1 MKKQAFTYIITIL
14 IIAII
19 VIAISFLVKNQKNNL
34 MIIKN
39 LDDKIQASASSE
51 SMINIAIADENFKDN
66 LKDLYFDKEA
76 NINPKFLDEVPGQ
89 DKKYILQVDNSIEK
103 NGFKLKAY
111 LKYKNNESAHEAY
124 GTIANQIYTKGI
136 PMLNKNVIDEEDYK
150 ETLDSFN
157 NFDTSGSNNVS
168 FLKLDGKDYHLG
180 RDGNSFIIYE
190 IEEKIDGEYIE
201 EIKNIVKKGD
211 IYKSLYIKQ
220 RNGSLTVDDDMKLI
234 GIVDID
240 NIILNQDLKVQG
252 IYLHRNEILS
262 ENSSVKV
269 DGIAINMNESSE
281 NNIDAT
287 YNFKNIYVYAKLIDN
302 FIKSK
307 IYSIQAS

>member
-34 MIIKN
+34 MTIKN

-51 SMINIAIADENFKDN
+51 SMINIAIADEKFKDN
-66 LKDLYFDKEA
+66 LKDLYFKKA
-76 NINPKFLDEVPGQ
+76 ASVNPKFLDEIPGE
-89 DKKYILQVDNSIEK
+89 DKKYILQADNSIEDK
-103 NGFKLKAY
+103 GFKLKAY
-111 LKYKNNESAHEAY
+111 LKYKNIEYAHEAY

-136 PMLNKNVIDEEDYK
+136 AILNKNVIDEEDYQ

-157 NFDTSGSNNVS
+157 NLDVNKSTYVNS
-168 FLKLDGKDYHLG
+168 LELDGKDYHLA
-180 RDGNSFIIYE
+180 RDGNYFIIYE
-190 IEEKIDGEYIE
+190 IEEIIGGESVE
-201 EIKNIVKKGD
+201 EIKNIVRKES
-211 IYKSLYIKQ
+211 INKSLYIKQ
-220 RNGSLTVDDDMKLI
+220 KNGSLTVDENMKLR
-234 GIVDID
+234 GIIDID
-240 NIILNQDLKVQG
+240 NIILNQDLKIHG

-269 DGIAINMNESSE
+269 DGIAINMNGNSE
-281 NNIDAT
+281 NNIDAN
-287 YNFKNIYVYAKLIDN
+287 YNFNNIYNYAKLIDN
-302 FIKSK
+302 FIKAK

>member
-39 LDDKIQASASSE
+39 LDDRIQASASSE

-76 NINPKFLDEVPGQ
+76 SINPKFLDEVPGQ

-111 LKYKNNESAHEAY
+111 LKYKNIEYAHEAY

-136 PMLNKNVIDEEDYK
+136 I
-150 ETLDSFN
+150 
-157 NFDTSGSNNVS
+157 
-168 FLKLDGKDYHLG
+168 
-180 RDGNSFIIYE
+180 
-190 IEEKIDGEYIE
+190 
-201 EIKNIVKKGD
+201 
-211 IYKSLYIKQ
+211 
-220 RNGSLTVDDDMKLI
+220 
-234 GIVDID
+234 
-240 NIILNQDLKVQG
+240 
-252 IYLHRNEILS
+252 
-262 ENSSVKV
+262 
-269 DGIAINMNESSE
+269 
-281 NNIDAT
+281 
-287 YNFKNIYVYAKLIDN
+287 
-302 FIKSK
+302 
-307 IYSIQAS
+307 

>member
-34 MIIKN
+34 MTIKN

-51 SMINIAIADENFKDN
+51 SMINIAIADEKFKDN
-66 LKDLYFDKEA
+66 LKDLYFKKA
-76 NINPKFLDEVPGQ
+76 ASVNPKFLDEIPGEN
-89 DKKYILQVDNSIEK
+89 KKYILQSDNSIENK
-103 NGFKLKAY
+103 GFKLKAY
-111 LKYKNNESAHEAY
+111 LKYKNIEYAHEAY

-136 PMLNKNVIDEEDYK
+136 AILNKNVIDEEDYQ

-157 NFDTSGSNNVS
+157 NLDVS
-168 FLKLDGKDYHLG
+168 KSTYINFLELDGKDYHLA

-190 IEEKIDGEYIE
+190 IEEIVEGESVE
-201 EIKNIVKKGD
+201 EIKNIVSKES
-211 IYKSLYIKQ
+211 INKSLYIKQ
-220 RNGSLTVDDDMKLI
+220 KNGSLTVDENMKLR
-234 GIVDID
+234 GIIDIE
-240 NIILNQDLKVQG
+240 NIILNQDLKIHG

-269 DGIAINMNESSE
+269 DGIAINMEGNSE
-281 NNIDAT
+281 NNIDSN
-287 YNFKNIYVYAKLIDN
+287 YNFNNIYNYAKLIDN
-302 FIKSK
+302 FIKAK

>member
-51 SMINIAIADENFKDN
+51 SMINIAIADEKFKDN
-66 LKDLYFDKEA
+66 LKDLYFNKA
-76 NINPKFLDEVPGQ
+76 ASVNPKFLDEIPGE
-89 DKKYILQVDNSIEK
+89 DKKYILQADNSIENK
-103 NGFKLKAY
+103 GFKLKAY
-111 LKYKNNESAHEAY
+111 LKYKNIEYAHEAY

-136 PMLNKNVIDEEDYK
+136 PILNKNVIDEEDYQ

-157 NFDTSGSNNVS
+157 NLDVS
-168 FLKLDGKDYHLG
+168 KSTYINFLELDGKDYHLA
-180 RDGNSFIIYE
+180 RDGNYFIIYE
-190 IEEKIDGEYIE
+190 LEEIVERESVE
-201 EIKNIVKKGD
+201 EIKNIVRKES
-211 IYKSLYIKQ
+211 INKSLYIKQ
-220 RNGSLTVDDDMKLI
+220 KNGSLTVDKNMKLR
-234 GIVDID
+234 GIIDID
-240 NIILNQDLKVQG
+240 NIILNQDLKIHG

-269 DGIAINMNESSE
+269 DGIAINMNGNSE
-281 NNIDAT
+281 NNIDAN
-287 YNFKNIYVYAKLIDN
+287 YNFNNIYNYAKLIDN
-302 FIKSK
+302 FIKAK

>member
-111 LKYKNNESAHEAY
+111 LKYKNIESAHEAY
-124 GTIANQIYTKGI
+124 GTIANSIYTKGI

-168 FLKLDGKDYHLG
+168 FLELDGKDYHLG

-190 IEEKIDGEYIE
+190 LEEKVDGEYIE

-262 ENSSVKV
+262 ENSSLKV

-302 FIKSK
+302 FIKAK